1 MNLRLVPVTQANIDL
16 ALTVKVRADQERFV
30 SPVAKSLAE
39 AYVFGD
45 AAWPRLILDADDK
58 AVGFLMAFVEIDW
71 NGKGVDFRSGLWR
84 LNVTPEAQGKG
95 VGRFAV
101 EAVAAEVQRRGAR
114 QMFVSWEPGD
124 DGPEN
129 FYLKLGFRPTGETT
143 GGQTVGVLDLG

>member
-1 MNLRLVPVTQANIDL
+1 MNFRLVPVTQANIDL
-16 ALTVKVRADQERFV
+16 ALTVKVRPDQERFV
-30 SPVAKSLAE
+30 APVAKSLAE

-84 LNVTPEAQGKG
+84 LNVMPEAQGRG

-101 EAVAAEVQRRGAR
+101 EAVAAEVRRRGAR
-114 QMFVSWEPGD
+114 QMFVSWEAGD

-143 GGQTVGVLDLG
+143 GGQPVGVLDLG